1 MRQILLLAG
10 AILLLQGCV
19 TTGSPS
25 NAKPPPLDNCIV
37 SENKLGSM
45 GEPAKIVHEG
55 QVIRFCCK
63 PCIKKFK
70 RNPAKY
76 LVRLKQ

>member
-19 TTGSPS
+19 TTGSPRT
-25 NAKPPPLDNCIV
+25 PPPAPLDNCIV